1 MISVFVLKWIIDC
14 LIYNMDNNISISS
27 AAVVVGLMLF
37 VLVVAYDDPMDKVIT
52 EDANNQAS

>member
-1 MISVFVLKWIIDC
+1 
-14 LIYNMDNNISISS
+14 MDNNISISS